1 MRECV
6 SDYVDCCSYLNSS
19 TIRRTAPLGHSEI
32 FVVSIPAVCL
42 LQKFGYF
49 PFDLLADSSYNDG
62 MDSGGPNR
70 QFFPTLQLA
79 ADARLCQPDYANDI
93 IWELVPSGG
102 EPVSL
107 LLQSTLGL
115 RARSMRL
122 FPRFTCNNSSLI
134 DPATYDT
141 QPRLIKVFPNYISL
155 EYKPFASLEVMAEY
169 WVPES
174 LTVCGRI
181 TVTNRGSQPENLG
194 AEWISLLTPLEEGR
208 SMAVTQFGMNNV
220 LEGETSDLTLV
231 CYLSGGAQPGTGP
244 FPGLAVQ
251 IEILPG
257 ESHRLTWAVA
267 ARPDAEASFKAARAA
282 TARPW
287 DAEVAQ
293 IERLNDAQWLEI
305 ITGDAD
311 WNAAFSLSQKIAWT
325 LFYPGNKRLPFHSF
339 VLNRQPDQGFS
350 PRGDGSDYAYQWNGQ
365 SALDAYYLNSLIL
378 PGGTDLAEG
387 ILRNFLSTQDE
398 NGFVEWK
405 PGLAGQ
411 RSRLL
416 SQPVLATLAC
426 QIDRY
431 KTEHTWLAEIFPLL
445 LRFFKVWF
453 QPDHDR
459 DGDGFP
465 EWDHPVQ
472 SGAEDAP
479 VYDCWNAH
487 SQGMNISRLESPS
500 LGAFLYRECQS
511 LIKIA
516 RSVGNEEALPWLNE
530 RLIILRQ
537 AVNSCWNSRAST
549 YLYRDFQT
557 HLSLPS
563 QAIFEFS
570 QAGDY
575 KFKKTF
581 KKPQRLLLRLTAPVE
596 KTLIA
601 GMTIYGKSAIGEL
614 IEENIP
620 DRLPWAN
627 GLARYTSR
635 NYFSEIT
642 RLNVKRMT
650 AEGKGAL
657 ATPDY
662 TLEDMTLLLPLWAGL
677 PTGDQTKKLVEK
689 TLLKRYLLPF
699 GIPCCPDLLE
709 SAQPGN
715 QLLVSLPWNQ
725 LIIEGLVDNGYVH
738 EAADIFTRLMN
749 GILSSLRQ
757 NGVFRE
763 CYNAQTGQPFGETN
777 ILRGLPSL
785 GLFLQVLGIKSIQ
798 PEQVI
803 LQGFNPFSWP
813 VTVKYHGI
821 TITRHPKDT
830 VVTFPGGQAIT
841 VNGPGPHRVTLS

>member
-1 MRECV
+1 
-6 SDYVDCCSYLNSS
+6 
-19 TIRRTAPLGHSEI
+19 LGFSN
-32 FVVSIPAVCL
+32 FVVSVRQAHL
-42 LQKFGYF
+42 SQKFRYF

-62 MDSGGPNR
+62 MDSGSPNR

-134 DPATYDT
+134 DPATYDA
-141 QPRLIKVFPNYISL
+141 QPRLIKAYPNYISL
-155 EYKPFASLEVMAEY
+155 QYKPFACLEVMAEY

-181 TVTNRGSQPENLG
+181 TVTNQGSQPEKLD

-220 LEGETSDLTLV
+220 LEGKTSDLALV
-231 CYLSGGAQPGTGP
+231 CYLSGGAQPGTGT
-244 FPGLAVQ
+244 FPSLAVQ
-251 IEILPG
+251 VEITPG
-257 ESHRLTWAVA
+257 DTHRLTWALA
-267 ARPDAEASFKAARAA
+267 ARPDAETSFKAARAA
-282 TARPW
+282 SARSW

-293 IERLNDAQWLEI
+293 VERLNDSQWLEI
-305 ITGDAD
+305 ITGDAE
-311 WNAAFSLSQKIAWT
+311 WNAAFALSQKIAWT
-325 LFYPGNKRLPFHSF
+325 LFYPGNKRLPYASF

-350 PRGDGSDYAYQWNGQ
+350 PRGDGSDYAHQWNGQ

-378 PGGTDLAEG
+378 PGGADLAEG
-387 ILRNFLSTQDE
+387 VLRNFLSTQDE
-398 NGFVEWK
+398 TGFVEWK

-416 SQPVLATLAC
+416 SQPLLATLAC
-426 QIDRY
+426 QIDRC
-431 KTEHTWLAEIFPLL
+431 KSEHTWLADIFPAL

-453 QPDHDR
+453 RPEHDR

-479 VYDCWNAH
+479 VYDRWNAP
-487 SQGMNISRLESPS
+487 SQGMDISRLESPA
-500 LGAFLYRECQS
+500 LGAFLYRECVS

-516 RSVGNEEALPWLNE
+516 RSLGEEDSLPWLNE
-530 RLIILRQ
+530 RLVILRQ
-537 AVNSCWNSRAST
+537 SLNACWNGRANT
-549 YLYRDFQT
+549 YQYRDFQT
-557 HLSLPS
+557 HLSLQSYP
-563 QAIFEFS
+563 IFEFS

-575 KFKKTF
+575 KLKKSF
-581 KKPQRLLLRLTAPVE
+581 KKPQRLLLQLTAPAE
-596 KTLIA
+596 KTLIV
-601 GMTIYGKSAIGEL
+601 GMVLYGKSANGEL

-620 DRLPWAN
+620 DRLPWSN
-627 GLARYTSR
+627 GQAYFTSR
-635 NYFSEIT
+635 NCFSEVT
-642 RLNVKRMT
+642 RLEVKRM
-650 AEGKGAL
+650 AEGGKGTL

-662 TLEDMTLLLPLWAGL
+662 TLEDITLLLPLWAGL
-677 PTGDQTKKLVEK
+677 PGSDQAKKIVEK

-699 GIPCCPDLLE
+699 GIPCCPGLVD
-709 SAQPGN
+709 SSQPGN
-715 QLLVSLPWNQ
+715 QIFVSLTWNQ
-725 LIIEGLVDNGYVH
+725 LILEGLVENGYIH

-749 GILSSLRQ
+749 AVLLPLRQ
-757 NGVFRE
+757 HGAFRE

-777 ILRGLPSL
+777 SLRGLPST
-785 GLFLQVLGIKSIQ
+785 GLFLQILGIKSIQ
-798 PEQVI
+798 AEQMI

-813 VTVKYHGI
+813 VTVKYQGI

-830 VVTFPGGQAIT
+830 VVTFPGGQVIT
-841 VNGPGPHRVTLS
+841 VNDPGPHRVTLS